1 MPIEVKAFDTPD
13 EVIDFGLGRIEVIN
27 IGTMSIGKETS
38 QPGFRWSEHVRPVVG
53 TEWCEFHHAIYLMSG
68 RLRIKT
74 RSGEERDVLAG
85 EVVDVAPGHDIWVIG
100 DTPAVSIDFQR
111 GVAWTR
117 APSPG
122 DRVLAT
128 VLFTDIVEST
138 QLAER
143 LGDRQWKLLLAAHYD
158 DIREL
163 LDQHRGRLVDTAG
176 DGILAT
182 FDAPA
187 RAIRCG
193 MAIVAS
199 AKRLGVDVRAG
210 VHTGEVEVAGNDLRG
225 VAVHLAAR
233 LQSVAEP
240 GTTLVSATTR
250 DLTIGAGLDFIDRG
264 TRTLKGI
271 TGEWRVFEARPA
283 EPTAG

>member
-13 EVIDFGLGRIEVIN
+13 EVIDFGLGRIAVIN
-27 IGTMSIGKETS
+27 VGRMSIGLETS
-38 QPGFRWSEHVRPVVG
+38 QPGFRWSVHVRPVVG
-53 TEWCEFHHAIYLMSG
+53 TEWCEFHHAIYLLSG
-68 RLRIKT
+68 RLRLQV
-74 RSGEERDVLAG
+74 RSGEERDILAG
-85 EVVDVAPGHDIWVIG
+85 EVVDVPPGHDIWVIG

-111 GVAWTR
+111 GVEWTR
-117 APSPG
+117 APAPG

-128 VLFTDIVEST
+128 VLFTDIFEST

-143 LGDRQWKLLLAAHYD
+143 LGDRQWKHLLATHHD

-187 RAIRCG
+187 RAIRCA
-193 MAIVAS
+193 MAIGAA
-199 AKRLGVDVRAG
+199 AKRLGVEIRAG
-210 VHTGEVEVAGNDLRG
+210 VHTGEVEVAGEALRG

-233 LQSVAEP
+233 LMSAADP
-240 GTTLVSATTR
+240 GTVFVSATTR
-250 DLTIGAGLDFIDRG
+250 DLTIGAGLDFLDRG
-264 TRTLKGI
+264 TRALKGI
-271 TGEWRVFEARPA
+271 SGEWRIFEVRPA
-283 EPTAG
+283 SA